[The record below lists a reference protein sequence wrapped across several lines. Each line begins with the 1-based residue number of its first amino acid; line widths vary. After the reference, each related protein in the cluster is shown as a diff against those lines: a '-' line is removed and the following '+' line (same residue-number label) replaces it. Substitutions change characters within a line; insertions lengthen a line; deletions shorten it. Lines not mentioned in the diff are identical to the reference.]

1 MTRLWYQEFI
11 KLALK
16 VIMTLSVDSSTTEGR
31 TKSVWSEALIV
42 RWEAPPKEALKDVS
56 DPNGISKVSP
66 MGIGALMF
74 AYIQLV
80 DFMETLQ
87 DLFSS
92 PSSQCE
98 REPLLL

>member
-42 RWEAPPKEALKDVS
+42 GWEAPPKEALKDV
-56 DPNGISKVSP
+56 
-66 MGIGALMF
+66 
-74 AYIQLV
+74 
-80 DFMETLQ
+80 
-87 DLFSS
+87 
-92 PSSQCE
+92 
-98 REPLLL
+98 